1 MPLNVL
7 SKSTIDKINSE
18 YNMKQS
24 LLLANLQRALS
35 RNLLDPD
42 VSEANFAEAATSMH

>member
-24 LLLANLQRALS
+24 LLLANLLA
-35 RNLLDPD
+35 NLDPD